1 MCMSDPYHHIYS
13 GDIFQQ
19 SECIWH
25 ENNLLDFF
33 RSTLKSLGYTSVSE
47 SNKVWRRGDQ
57 TVVVCLVD
65 DYTTC
70 SDRYDVTLP
79 YIFDR
84 NTVVITDTHVQTPTQ
99 YTVCQLPASFF
110 GIYAHQPD
118 IKWDPQRRFTL
129 GINRLDAKRML
140 MFLELS
146 MRSEY
151 LGTDLDYINFNC
163 WRWGGDNESDSGL
176 TDNFDNQYRE
186 LESQYHVVYD
196 ATYNRLH
203 DTIPYRNHDMSQE
216 QAHVKSW
223 LNIIMETYSSDNTIA
238 LSEKTFRA
246 LCLPTPW
253 QVYSG
258 RNTVSYLHSLG
269 FDTMQDIVTHKY
281 DIMIENRTAAYGDK
295 MVDFLFEAT
304 ENVQALQARDLD
316 TVTSRAQQAAQH
328 NQELLAW
335 MRYNWPRDFAR
346 WWPAVLDKIS

>member
-1 MCMSDPYHHIYS
+1 
-13 GDIFQQ
+13 
-19 SECIWH
+19 
-25 ENNLLDFF
+25 
-33 RSTLKSLGYTSVSE
+33 
-47 SNKVWRRGDQ
+47 
-57 TVVVCLVD
+57 
-65 DYTTC
+65 
-70 SDRYDVTLP
+70 
-79 YIFDR
+79 
-84 NTVVITDTHVQTPTQ
+84 
-99 YTVCQLPASFF
+99 
-110 GIYAHQPD
+110 
-118 IKWDPQRRFTL
+118 
-129 GINRLDAKRML
+129 

-163 WRWGGDNESDSGL
+163 WRWGGDNESDTGL

-186 LESQYHVVYD
+186 LESQYHAVYD

-203 DTIPYRNHDMSQE
+203 DTIPYRNHNMSQE

-238 LSEKTFRA
+238 LSEKIFRA

-281 DIMIENRTAAYGDK
+281 DMMIENRTAAYGDK

-304 ENVQALQARDLD
+304 ENVQTLQAQDFD
-316 TVTSRAQQAAQH
+316 TVASRAQQAAQH

-346 WWPAVLDKIS
+346 WWPTVLEVL